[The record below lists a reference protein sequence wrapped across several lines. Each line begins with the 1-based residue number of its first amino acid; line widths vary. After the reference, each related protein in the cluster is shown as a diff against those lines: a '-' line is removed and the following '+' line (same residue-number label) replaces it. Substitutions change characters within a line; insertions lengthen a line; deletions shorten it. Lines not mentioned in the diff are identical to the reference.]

1 MEIKHFSIVST
12 VAMGTI
18 LAGYKPTDKMRELV
32 EDNSSLILVMGRF
45 GISLGFGDKSVR
57 EVCKTHNV
65 DERTFVEVANFCS
78 GRDFRYDVIS
88 LQALIEYLKQAHE
101 YYLEFNLPNIRRKL
115 IEALDCSGGNDIAML
130 IVRFYDE
137 YVSEVRCHMEYENR
151 SVFVYVEQLLSGF
164 LNKSYTIATFEG
176 KHAPIGV
183 KLKELKNI
191 IIQYYPEKNNYL
203 LNEVLLNIIL
213 CEEDLTQ
220 HCRIEDKLFVPAVKA
235 LESQLKKS
243 DEIVYVDEAQSDS
256 LVNEKLE
263 GLSDREKDVLIC
275 VAKGLSNKEIAD
287 TLCLSVHTVATHRR
301 NISNKLQIHT
311 SVGLVIYAIANK
323 LVDLQDIQK

>member
-1 MEIKHFSIVST
+1 MKI
-12 VAMGTI
+12 AMGSI

-32 EDNSSLILVMGRF
+32 KDNSSLILIMGRF

-57 EVCKTHNV
+57 EVCRVHNV
-65 DERTFVEVANFCS
+65 DERTFTEVANFCS
-78 GRDFRYDVIS
+78 EREYRFEVIS
-88 LQALIEYLKQAHE
+88 LQALIEYLKQAHQ

-115 IEALDCSGGNDIAML
+115 IEALDCSGVNDIAML

-137 YVSEVRCHMEYENR
+137 YVSEVRRHMEHENKV
-151 SVFVYVEQLLSGF
+151 VFVYVEQLLSGF
-164 LNKSYTIATFEG
+164 LNKSYTISTFEG
-176 KHAPIGV
+176 KHAPIGD
-183 KLKELKNI
+183 KLKELKNV

-243 DEIVYVDEAQSDS
+243 GEIVYVNEAQSDS
-256 LVNEKLE
+256 FINEKLE
-263 GLSDREKDVLIC
+263 GLSEREKDVLIYI
-275 VAKGLSNKEIAD
+275 AKGLSNKEIAE
-287 TLCLSVHTVATHRR
+287 TLCLSVHTIATHRR

-311 SVGLVIYAIANK
+311 SVGLAIYAIANK
-323 LVDLQDIQK
+323 LINIEDMQN

>member
-1 MEIKHFSIVST
+1 MKI
-12 VAMGTI
+12 AMGSI

-32 EDNSSLILVMGRF
+32 KENSSLILVMGRF

-57 EVCKTHNV
+57 EVCRTHNV
-65 DERTFVEVANFCS
+65 DERTFTEVANFCS
-78 GRDFRYDVIS
+78 GREYRFEVIS

-115 IEALDCSGGNDIAML
+115 IEALDCSGANDIAML

-137 YVSEVRCHMEYENR
+137 YVSEVRRHMEHENKT
-151 SVFVYVEQLLSGF
+151 VFVYVEQLLSGF
-164 LNKSYTIATFEG
+164 LNKSYTISTFEG
-176 KHAPIGV
+176 KHAPIGD

-243 DEIVYVDEAQSDS
+243 GEILYIEDVQSDS
-256 LVNEKLE
+256 LEKEKLE
-263 GLSDREKDVLIC
+263 GLSDREKDVLIYI
-275 VAKGLSNKEIAD
+275 AKGQSNKEIAE

-311 SVGLVIYAIANK
+311 SVGLAIYAIANN
-323 LVDLQDIQK
+323 LVDLQDVQK

>member
-1 MEIKHFSIVST
+1 
-12 VAMGTI
+12 MGSV

-32 EDNSSLILVMGRF
+32 KDNSSLILVMGRF

-57 EVCKTHNV
+57 EVCTIHNV
-65 DERTFVEVANFCS
+65 DERTFTEVANFCS
-78 GRDFRYDVIS
+78 GREYRFEVIS

-115 IEALDCSGGNDIAML
+115 IEALDCSGANDIAML

-137 YVSEVRCHMEYENR
+137 YVSEVRRHMEHENKV
-151 SVFVYVEQLLSGF
+151 VFVYVEQLLSGF
-164 LNKSYTIATFEG
+164 LNKSYTISTFEG
-176 KHAPIGV
+176 KHAPIGD
-183 KLKELKNI
+183 KLKELKDI

-213 CEEDLTQ
+213 CEGDLTQ

-243 DEIVYVDEAQSDS
+243 GEILYIEDVQSDS
-256 LVNEKLE
+256 LEKEKLE
-263 GLSDREKDVLIC
+263 GLSEREKDVLIYI
-275 VAKGLSNKEIAD
+275 AKGLSNKEIAD
-287 TLCLSVHTVATHRR
+287 SLCLSVHTVATHRR

-311 SVGLVIYAIANK
+311 SVGLAIYAIANN
-323 LVDLQDIQK
+323 LVDLQDVQK